1 MLAVRISNTCQYK
14 KNLGSTLTRNLQSI
28 PKGGHTLDYH
38 LYSPYENK
46 RSSLYLQQKTRSGA
60 YKQGHNFLLH
70 NISYTKIFSIYIY
83 NKNYVKIRVGIQ
95 FSQHTKIINKQ
106 NTIQSSSTFFQRCA
120 PTPNTRPITR
130 WRKELQVYQEVIQ
143 ILYIIEYFYTYV
155 QFHTNNLL
163 N

>member
-14 KNLGSTLTRNLQSI
+14 KNFGSTLTRNLQSI

-46 RSSLYLQQKTRSGA
+46 RSSLYLQQKTRSGVD
-60 YKQGHNFLLH
+60 KQRHNVLLQKFRIQKFFH
-70 NISYTKIFSIYIY
+70 IY
-83 NKNYVKIRVGIQ
+83 NKNYVKTRVRIQ
-95 FSQHTKIINKQ
+95 FSQYTKIINKQ